1 MTAQTKAKVTTMTD
15 KPSAVPGAADHSDS
29 IHDERDRD
37 TVTVTVYPSVAG
49 LLTGV
54 PATRTT

>member
-1 MTAQTKAKVTTMTD
+1 MTD